1 MAIQKPRLPLA
12 HSEALRSC
20 CGAKLRVSNT
30 CVFARDFD
38 FPGGDAQRCSATDC
52 TKASW
57 RNPTGPENRTS
68 VAGCVTLLLKFA
80 GRAFQAT
87 VPRCFLAA
95 SSASPF
101 AVVVECRAPHLP
113 NLARLP
119 SSPAS
124 NRQGAEKAAEEFV
137 CGAPSSAKPNTA
149 LLVPRQA
156 NTGRS

>member
-68 VAGCVTLLLKFA
+68 VAGCVTLLLKFG

-87 VPRCFLAA
+87 APRCFPEA
-95 SSASPF
+95 SSASLF
-101 AVVVECRAPHLP
+101 AAEVECRARHPLSSGQ
-113 NLARLP
+113 LP
-119 SSPAS
+119 SSHAG
-124 NRQGAEKAAEEFV
+124 N
-137 CGAPSSAKPNTA
+137 
-149 LLVPRQA
+149 
-156 NTGRS
+156 